1 MKLLSNGWLLL
12 ILGLLFGA
20 YVGAELALRYSASKQ
35 VEYDQALEDHYI
47 DSRIWTLATSV
58 ATLAKAQKG
67 KIDGIISDHQLML
80 RGAFLALVDLHK
92 TGYYE
97 RKDEEIRKRLKKAK
111 DFMAEQPDLFL
122 NQKFFTASS
131 IVDHGNNPETFD
143 DSESGKVTTLERK
156 QLQEAFDY
164 VDELLPPSEKG
175 RSEQEGAGK
184 PPTGLE
190 SH

>member
-67 KIDGIISDHQLML
+67 KIDGIISDHQLL
-80 RGAFLALVDLHK
+80 S
-92 TGYYE
+92 
-97 RKDEEIRKRLKKAK
+97 
-111 DFMAEQPDLFL
+111 
-122 NQKFFTASS
+122 TA
-131 IVDHGNNPETFD
+131 
-143 DSESGKVTTLERK
+143 
-156 QLQEAFDY
+156 
-164 VDELLPPSEKG
+164 
-175 RSEQEGAGK
+175 
-184 PPTGLE
+184 
-190 SH
+190 